1 MPRSE
6 PCHSTHLLEALA
18 CAKIIP
24 MSETKD
30 FGSFMKENK
39 DLAKEYFDTK
49 LDIYQLQATRIL
61 SKLSG
66 SMMWIIV
73 LLLLIFL
80 FTTFLALVSGFWL
93 TSITG
98 SYISGF
104 GLTTGFILLL
114 TLLVTIFR
122 RSLFINPIIRI
133 IIKQTSNES
142 KEHTQS

>member
-1 MPRSE
+1 
-6 PCHSTHLLEALA
+6 
-18 CAKIIP
+18 

-39 DLAKEYFDTK
+39 DLAKEYFDMK
-49 LDIYQLQATRIL
+49 LEIYRLQATRIL

-80 FTTFLALVSGFWL
+80 FITFLALVSGFWL
-93 TSITG
+93 SSITG

-104 GLTTGFILLL
+104 GFTTGFILLL